1 MEQLRRWLEEA
12 RAAGE
17 PFPENMALAT
27 ATPDGEPSARMVIL
41 RGRDEG
47 LVFFTDFTSA
57 KGSDLA
63 VNPRAAAI
71 LHWLAP
77 VHRQVRVT
85 GSVAKVTDD
94 EADRYWA
101 TRPPGSRRSASA
113 SQQSTVIASRQALE
127 TAVQTMVERYPD
139 DGAVPRPDR
148 WGGFR

>member
-1 MEQLRRWLEEA
+1 MSVRNWAETFLSRLGTIVWLSWTAMAPDYA
-12 RAAGE
+12 RCSATN
-17 PFPENMALAT
+17 PSAT
-27 ATPDGEPSARMVIL
+27 APPDGEPSARMVIL

-57 KGSDLA
+57 KGGDLA
-63 VNPRAAAI
+63 VNPRAAAL

-85 GSVAKVTDD
+85 GPVAKVTDD

-113 SQQSTVIASRQALE
+113 SHQSTVVASR
-127 TAVQTMVERYPD
+127 
-139 DGAVPRPDR
+139 
-148 WGGFR
+148 